1 MYEKIVLPNG
11 VRVIYERMPNVRSAA
26 VGIWVMN
33 GSRYE
38 PEEWNGISHFVE
50 HMVFKGTEKRSAK
63 HIAVAMD
70 AIGGQVNAFTTKEC
84 TCFYLRTLDSHLQ
97 TGVEIL
103 ADMFLNSRFDDRDVD
118 LERSVIEE
126 EIDMYE
132 DSPEDTATEKLF
144 EQCYR
149 GSSLGR
155 SILGHPETLK
165 DIHGK
170 QLHEFVDEFYR
181 PQDTI
186 VSLAGSFTLGDIEFI
201 CSLFEGMKGEGRNV
215 ATPVQYHPTVF
226 TKEKDIEQNHICIG
240 FEGVPLCSDER
251 YVNALLGTILGG
263 GMSSRLF
270 QRVREQNGLC
280 YSIYSFHTAHTDAG
294 LFSVYTALGQETEQ
308 RAVEL
313 ILQECRNLA
322 ECGPDRTELNRCKE
336 QAKTSV
342 LLGLESTASRMNQ
355 IARGEMFFGYNPE
368 VEEVIARYDAVTK
381 EDVAALARQIF
392 QWDQMSISAV
402 GRIESEKYYA
412 DLIRQYS

>member
-11 VRVIYERMPNVRSAA
+11 VRVIYEKMPNVRSAA

-38 PEEWNGISHFVE
+38 PEEWSGISHFVE

-84 TCFYLRTLDSHLQ
+84 TCFYLRTLDSHLK

-103 ADMFLNSRFDDRDVD
+103 ADMFLNSRFDDHDVD
-118 LERSVIEE
+118 LERGVIEE

-155 SILGHPETLK
+155 SILGHSETLK

-170 QLHEFVDEFYR
+170 QLHDFVKAFYR
-181 PQDTI
+181 PQDTVI
-186 VSLAGSFTLGDIEFI
+186 SLAGSFTLGDVEFI
-201 CSLFEGMKGEGRNV
+201 CSLFEGMQGEGRNV
-215 ATPVQYHPTVF
+215 AEPVQYQPAVF
-226 TKEKDIEQNHICIG
+226 TKTKDIEQNHICIG
-240 FEGVPLCSDER
+240 FEGVSLCSEKR

-294 LFSVYTALGQETEQ
+294 LFSVYTALGKDTEQ
-308 RAVEL
+308 RAIEL

-322 ECGPDRTELNRCKE
+322 EGGPDRTELNRCKE

-368 VEEVIARYDAVTK
+368 VEEVISLYDAVT
-381 EDVAALARQIF
+381 EADVAALAQQIF
-392 QWDQMSISAV
+392 RFDRMSISAV
-402 GRIESEKYYA
+402 GRVENEKYYA
-412 DLIRQYS
+412 DLLRAYC